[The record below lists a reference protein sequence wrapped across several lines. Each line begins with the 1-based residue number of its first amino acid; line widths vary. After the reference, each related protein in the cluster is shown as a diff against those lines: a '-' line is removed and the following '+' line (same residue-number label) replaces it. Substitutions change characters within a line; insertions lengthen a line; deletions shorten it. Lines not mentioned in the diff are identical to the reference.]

1 MPAED
6 PNDTHNEGTS
16 PRPSPDDESGANVQ
30 TEPADE
36 EKSATRRK
44 IEGSQPS

>member
-6 PNDTHNEGTS
+6 PNDMNDESTS
-16 PRPSPDDESGANVQ
+16 SRPNPDDESSANVQ

-36 EKSATRRK
+36 EKSAIRRK